1 MVIFCTNV
9 FSFLWHL
16 QVIHS
21 LSIEQAEIPLED
33 SCVQFKVEVRCK
45 RLNGSG
51 YWSDWSSSYTSIVYN
66 RKGKAINIVLLLL
79 FMLYRSLNFLLIS
92 TKQQLLIAHHLSS
105 FANHLSVKH
114 NSITMQT
121 SFELA
126 GSEIDHMFFKV
137 TILSTIVSY
146 SSSNVWTIS
155 AWVSSQRN
163 SFCYLQIKKNK
174 KKQLLN
180 WNQENWFVM

>member
-16 QVIHS
+16 QVIRS

-114 NSITMQT
+114 SSITMQT

-126 GSEIDHMFFKV
+126 GSEIDHMFFRV
-137 TILSTIVSY
+137 TIVDDSVILLLKCLNYFSLS
-146 SSSNVWTIS
+146 
-155 AWVSSQRN
+155 
-163 SFCYLQIKKNK
+163 L
-174 KKQLLN
+174 
-180 WNQENWFVM
+180 